1 MRKDRWSG
9 GLLCVSCSVSSDL
22 VGLVLLLVAPQ
33 DGLREACLPLNSGYC
48 WRGGVGSWNL
58 SLFIRWAPLHIPSAS
73 FWVGLLCSVPLNF
86 WSDKQQVDITVN
98 TFFFFWK
105 YSEHCWQH
113 SVVQNFQWWIN
124 ETSKREAQLPEQ
136 HQSISSMLFTSKPW
150 LGIAQLKIL
159 TFHRQ
164 KSWGFLSNG
173 CHKKNKQSQQTKL
186 ACILSKSRKAIHK
199 NNSKE
204 LLKSADP
211 CRTWATME

>member
-98 TFFFFWK
+98 TFFFFESTVNTVDNTALFRTSNDESMKRASVKPNFQNNINQYLPCCSHQNLGSELHSWK
-105 YSEHCWQH
+105 YSHFTGKKVEVFWAMDA
-113 SVVQNFQWWIN
+113 
-124 ETSKREAQLPEQ
+124 TRK
-136 HQSISSMLFTSKPW
+136 ISRANKP
-150 LGIAQLKIL
+150 
-159 TFHRQ
+159 
-164 KSWGFLSNG
+164 N
-173 CHKKNKQSQQTKL
+173 
-186 ACILSKSRKAIHK
+186 
-199 NNSKE
+199 
-204 LLKSADP
+204 
-211 CRTWATME
+211 